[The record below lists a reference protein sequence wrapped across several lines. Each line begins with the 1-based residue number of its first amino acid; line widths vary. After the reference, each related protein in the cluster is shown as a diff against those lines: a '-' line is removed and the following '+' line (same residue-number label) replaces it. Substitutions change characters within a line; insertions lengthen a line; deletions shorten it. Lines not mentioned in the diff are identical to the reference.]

1 MEAVGGSIGDRALGS
16 GTGLFGSAQSAAPA
30 SIGATALHSVPAEVV
45 PDADAVDQAMAWL
58 ESNPI
63 TAEDTALWG
72 FGRAADFADRVERL
86 SRRVEHFQVVAA
98 GAVER
103 SRTAA
108 LTAAAAPLV
117 PNAVSDEAAA
127 GEYAGADPNADG
139 ARNTAEFLRTRLGIS
154 ACEARRRLTLADS
167 ILPRPGFGG
176 QQLPPRYEELA
187 AAAGTGLIS
196 SRAAT
201 TITLALDRA

>member
-1 MEAVGGSIGDRALGS
+1 MEAIGGFTADRALGA
-16 GTGLFGSAQSAAPA
+16 GAGLFGSAQSAGPA
-30 SIGATALHSVPAEVV
+30 SIGATALHSVPTEVV

-117 PNAVSDEAAA
+117 PNADTGQATSAEAPS
-127 GEYAGADPNADG
+127 GPDAGAGRCQID
-139 ARNTAEFLRTRLGIS
+139 
-154 ACEARRRLTLADS
+154 CVEAFDR
-167 ILPRPGFGG
+167 
-176 QQLPPRYEELA
+176 
-187 AAAGTGLIS
+187 GLIGES
-196 SRAAT
+196 
-201 TITLALDRA
+201 L